1 MDKLRTPLTLLV
13 LLLVLFGGAVYGW
26 SAVVGGGGSDSPS
39 TTPQDCAT
47 RTLSPGGGRLQASQV
62 TVSVFNA
69 GTVQGL
75 ATETLNKL
83 HKRGFEKGAVADA
96 TAGVRKVAVW
106 TSTPDDPAVTLV
118 ARQFKGTAK
127 IVNTDSVLGEGIN
140 VIVGNHF
147 KGLSKRAKTS
157 IKVTEP
163 AAVCTSTKTG

>member
-1 MDKLRTPLTLLV
+1 MDKFRTPLTLLV

-26 SAVVGGGGSDSPS
+26 SAVVGSGDSRSQS
-39 TTPQDCAT
+39 TTPQDCST
-47 RTLSPGGGRLQASQV
+47 RTLSPGGRLQANEV

-83 HKRGFEKGAVADA
+83 HKRGFEKGVVADA
-96 TAGVRKVAVW
+96 TAKVRKVAVW

-118 ARQFKGTAK
+118 ARQFKGKAK

-140 VIVGNHF
+140 VVVGNHF
-147 KGLSKRAKTS
+147 KGLTKKAKTS

-163 AAVCTSTKTG
+163 ATVCSSS